1 MLLGGLRVEKNVRIT
16 KITVCFDDSIPTMS
30 AQDPVFDTS
39 FHLRLLHPRLW
50 GSWLAIGLLSLL
62 AWIPARLRD
71 RLADAMAPL
80 LLRFSRKQAYIAETN
95 LKICFPA
102 LDEAGRQAL
111 LLKSIRTGL
120 KTFMGFAELTWRS
133 KAFLKGRMKV
143 RGWEHV
149 EAEQAV
155 GRPMIF
161 VVPHTWAVDM
171 IGRFITNEGVPLC
184 TMMKSPKDLVFDWY
198 INRERAKGG
207 RVYERSVGIK
217 PAIKALRGGDSFF
230 YLPDQDHGR
239 DASLFVPFFNHPKAT
254 LPALPKLV
262 KLTGARA
269 VPILACYDEDEGCY
283 RLEIEAPFDPYPTA
297 DLLADVN
304 LMNRMVEQQLVRFP
318 EQYMW
323 FLKIF
328 ETQEDQDGEDGLYE
342 EGIRRI
348 RQGLPPES

>member
-1 MLLGGLRVEKNVRIT
+1 M
-16 KITVCFDDSIPTMS
+16 TVCFDDSMATMS

-50 GSWLAIGLLSLL
+50 GSWLALALLSLL
-62 AWIPARLRD
+62 AWIPASYRD
-71 RLADAMAPL
+71 KLADALAPL

-102 LDEAGRQAL
+102 LDAAGRERL
-111 LLKSIRTGL
+111 LLKSIRVGL
-120 KTFMGFAELTWRS
+120 KTFMGFGELTWRS
-133 KAFLKGRMKV
+133 PAFLKRRIKV
-143 RGWEHV
+143 RGWEHI
-149 EAEQAV
+149 EAELAA

-171 IGRFITNEGVPLC
+171 IGRYLTDEGVPLC
-184 TMMKSPKDLVFDWY
+184 TMMKSPKDAVFDWY
-198 INRERAKGG
+198 INRERSKGG

-239 DASLFVPFFNHPKAT
+239 EASIFVPFFGHPKAT

-269 VPILACYDEDEGCY
+269 IPILACYDEDEGCY
-283 RLEIEAPFDPYPTA
+283 RLEVEPPFDPYPTL
-297 DLLADVN
+297 DLEADVN
-304 LMNRMVEQQLVRFP
+304 AMNRTVEQQLGRFP

-328 ETQEDQDGEDGLYE
+328 ETQADNEGEDGLYE

-348 RQGLPPES
+348 RQGLPPEH